1 MRTAR
6 IVLGAFFVM
15 LVLSVT
21 APARAQSTVDECQDR
36 IDLIQTDLNAIF
48 TAGGIGGN
56 NPQQTN
62 SSLASKLQAAESKLN
77 QRKFA
82 DALQKLQDFKTAVIA
97 LRDAAKPKLS
107 AADAGLLL
115 DGDDESPIDEGVN
128 GAIAC
133 VALLP

>member
-1 MRTAR
+1 MRTTR
-6 IVLGAFFVM
+6 IVFATFFVM
-15 LVLSVT
+15 LVLAVA
-21 APARAQSTVDECQDR
+21 APARAQSTVDECKAR
-36 IDLIQTDLNAIF
+36 IDLIQADLYAIF
-48 TAGGIGGN
+48 NAGGIGGN
-56 NPQQTN
+56 TPTQTY
-62 SSLASKLQAAESKLN
+62 SSLASKLQTAKTKLD

-115 DGDDESPIDEGVN
+115 DGDDSSPINEGVN

>member
-1 MRTAR
+1 MRTTR
-6 IVLGAFFVM
+6 IVLTTFFMM
-15 LVLSVT
+15 LVLGVA
-21 APARAQSTVDECQDR
+21 APARAQSTVDECKAR
-36 IDLIQTDLNAIF
+36 IDLIQADLDAIF

-56 NPQQTN
+56 NPQQTY
-62 SSLASKLQAAESKLN
+62 SSLASKLQSAKTKLD
-77 QRKFA
+77 QHKFA
-82 DALQKLQDFKTAVIA
+82 DALQKLQDFKTAVLA

-115 DGDDESPIDEGVN
+115 DGDDSSPIDEGLN